1 MEDFDQLIRSKID
14 TLDKVPGVEF
24 NEEKVWRKIKPR
36 LGGSVFFAL
45 GLITLLALLTTVFV
59 SWEKN
64 QIQMV
69 KPQEAKDRKSE
80 ALTEAKF
87 LREDIPNAQRE
98 LKRQGLIDTSSMQT
112 TVELL
117 ISKNSIPEVDL
128 IKDFRL
134 VPSKKPE
141 SSIAQT
147 VLVNQAKKVVDK
159 EESVPLS
166 APFASQAEQEVQ
178 EVSFSAGSNGQT
190 LGLTRLKRVDDRF
203 YLTYGLQFSR
213 DFDPRLESD
222 QVVNKM
228 FKRNSVQVPI
238 GLRYNLFE
246 KERRFRAHISGEF
259 RNSFLASSITNAMAY
274 NLSFE
279 SNLSLDYRIFSTPDG
294 KRGYLRFRLPIYNTS
309 IINQGVYRPSLY
321 DALRN

>member
-1 MEDFDQLIRSKID
+1 MEDFDQLIRSKINS
-14 TLDKVPGVEF
+14 LDNVPGVEF

-69 KPQEAKDRKSE
+69 KPQEAKDSKSE

-112 TVELL
+112 TDELL
-117 ISKNSIPEVDL
+117 VSKNSIPEVDL

-134 VPSKKPE
+134 VPSKKSE
-141 SSIAQT
+141 SGVVQIALVDPAKR
-147 VLVNQAKKVVDK
+147 VLDK
-159 EESVPLS
+159 EKSVPLS
-166 APFASQAEQEVQ
+166 APLASQAEHEAQEI
-178 EVSFSAGSNGQT
+178 SFSTGSNGQT

-203 YLTYGLQFSR
+203 SLTYGLQFSR
-213 DFDPRLESD
+213 NSGTRFQSNED
-222 QVVNKM
+222 VNTR
-228 FKRNSVQVPI
+228 FNSNSVQVPI
-238 GLRYNLFE
+238 GLRYNLFK

-259 RNSFLASSITNAMAY
+259 RNSFLSSPVTNALEY

-294 KRGYLRFRLPIYNTS
+294 KRGYLRFRLPIYNTN
-309 IINQGVYRPSLY
+309 IINQGVYQPSLY
-321 DALRN
+321 DALRQ